1 MPTFGLLAQI
11 GRICYINDGKDK
23 GKLCALVNVI
33 DGNYALVD
41 GPAIKRQAMNF
52 KSLNLT
58 RFCLKMSHEDK
69 TKTVLKHWKEQGIDD
84 KWMATKWARR
94 DKQRAIRSS
103 LNDFERYKVMKAKR
117 SRNRLIRI
125 EMGRLKRAAKAKEEK

>member
-11 GRICYINDGKDK
+11 GRICYINDGRDK
-23 GKLCALVNVI
+23 GKLCAIVNVI
-33 DGNYALVD
+33 DGNHALID
-41 GPAIKRQAMNF
+41 GPEVKRQAMNF
-52 KSLNLT
+52 KSLHLT
-58 RFCLKMSHEDK
+58 RLRLKMTHEDK

-94 DKQRAIRSS
+94 EKQRLIRAS

-117 SRNRLIRI
+117 SRNRLLRI
-125 EMGRLKRAAKAKEEK
+125 EMGRLKRAAKVKTEK